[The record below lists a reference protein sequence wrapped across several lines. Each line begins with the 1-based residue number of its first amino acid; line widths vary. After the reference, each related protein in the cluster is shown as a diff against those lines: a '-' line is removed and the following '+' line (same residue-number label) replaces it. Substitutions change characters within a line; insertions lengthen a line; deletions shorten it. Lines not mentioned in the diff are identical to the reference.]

1 MGLYEV
7 PLSLSLLCFGMEAML
22 ANFHIS
28 GIMLVLRAVF
38 NMLVWNASPRGPMCY
53 KCLIFCLSGPCELLF
68 LLCFIAS
75 WT

>member
-7 PLSLSLLCFGMEAML
+7 LFSMSLLCFGMGNML
-22 ANFHIS
+22 ATFHMC
-28 GIMLVLRAVF
+28 GIMLALRAVF
-38 NMLVWNASPRGPMCY
+38 NMPARNASPRGSICSR
-53 KCLIFCLSGPCELLF
+53 CLMSNLSGPCELF